1 MISHCFRSSEIPG
14 NFDSPPKQAVKKARL
29 YLVEGRVQGVGF
41 RFFAESAAAELGVSG
56 YVRNCADGRVEVYA
70 IGEEEVLSQLRARLE
85 TGPRAGRV
93 ERIEEQDAPLKPY
106 KNFSI
111 E

>member
-1 MISHCFRSSEIPG
+1 MPG
-14 NFDSPPKQAVKKARL
+14 RLRQPAKPAVKKAKL

-41 RFFAESAAAELGVSG
+41 RFFAERAAAELGVQG
-56 YVRNCADGRVEVYA
+56 TVRNLADGRVEVYA

-85 TGPRAGRV
+85 TGPRTGRV
-93 ERIEEQDAPLKPY
+93 ERIEERDAPLKAT

>member
-1 MISHCFRSSEIPG
+1 
-14 NFDSPPKQAVKKARL
+14 VKKAKL

-41 RFFAESAAAELGVSG
+41 RFFAERSASELGVQG
-56 YVRNCADGRVEVYA
+56 YVRNLADGRVEVYA
-70 IGEEEVLSQLRARLE
+70 IGEEEVLSQLRAQLE

-93 ERIEEQDAPLKPY
+93 ERIEERDVPLKPY
-106 KNFSI
+106 NNFSI